1 MSQDKGRSAGRDY
14 TEIHV
19 TKGGKYAGRD
29 FYDYSGGKEGLAE
42 VAGEIQQLLEQL
54 GPTCAINTTTG
65 KMTVAMKIIE
75 VIDRILSALRAGAV
89 QALVQFLNHP
99 AASFVINALEDW
111 RNNKRLYH
119 NNTPQPTPRKRGND
133 EAKLLKRVKEDVAGI
148 LYHSLQNRVYMI
160 LDKEENPE
168 QVEFRYSI
176 EVKTGTKPKSRLEN
190 TSIID
195 VFDRE
200 EIAGKLFIFGEPGSG
215 KTTEL
220 VKLAQKL
227 VQRAIKDEQEPIP
240 VLFNLSSWKKD
251 NQSIEDW
258 LVQELRGVK
267 DGILRRIKY
276 GIGEDIA
283 RKLVQEQ
290 AIIPLLDGLDELAAP
305 RQPKCVEKINQFL
318 SGWSTAVVVCSREEE
333 YNLYEE
339 QLELHNA
346 VKLLPL
352 TEEKVFQ
359 FLEDTGNRD
368 LWEDIQGDRELQ
380 ELVTKPLFLTILVLS
395 VQEIALEQWKGFSS
409 QEERLHYLFEA
420 YIRRMFKRPYEGKNQ
435 PQEKETRRWLGW
447 LAQRLIEENQTE
459 FFIYKITPYWLTPR
473 EIGFGELI
481 YGLIF
486 RLIHVLIYGY
496 TFGLNPVL
504 IYGLISGLIVGLI
517 YVLML
522 GWMLRQLSMRSTQEF
537 QNKTYPNQ
545 GIWNSLKNVVTIGL
559 MSSPLLALLIWIW
572 KEVNDFRWLHTL
584 IPVIG
589 IAFVSKMLRS
599 EIPVIQNISLRLVLW
614 KKGYAPWNYA
624 RFLDYA
630 TNRLFLQRVGGGY
643 RFIHD
648 LLREHFKTTD
658 GRR

>member
-1 MSQDKGRSAGRDY
+1 MTEGDSWEVHNQGRLA
-14 TEIHV
+14 E
-19 TKGGKYAGRD
+19 RD
-29 FYDYSGGKEGLAE
+29 FYENHHHYN
-42 VAGEIQQLLEQL
+42 IPQ
-54 GPTCAINTTTG
+54 PTP
-65 KMTVAMKIIE
+65 
-75 VIDRILSALRAGAV
+75 R
-89 QALVQFLNHP
+89 
-99 AASFVINALEDW
+99 
-111 RNNKRLYH
+111 
-119 NNTPQPTPRKRGND
+119 TPQPTPRKRGEV
-133 EAKLLKRVKEDVAGI
+133 EAKLLKRVKEEVEVRLD
-148 LYHSLQNRVYMI
+148 HSLLDRVYMI

-168 QVEFRYSI
+168 QVEPLYAI
-176 EVKTGTKPKSRLEN
+176 DVKTGTKSKSKLEN

-227 VQRAIKDEQEPIP
+227 VQRAMKDEQEPIP

-251 NQSIEDW
+251 NQSLKNW

-435 PQEKETRRWLGW
+435 PQEEETRRWLGW

-459 FFIYKITPYWLTPR
+459 FFINNIAPYWLTPR
-473 EIGFGELI
+473 EIEFGELI
-481 YGLIF
+481 YGFISRLIYWFSFRFTFQLIF
-486 RLIHVLIYGY
+486 
-496 TFGLNPVL
+496 
-504 IYGLISGLIVGLI
+504 GLIFGLI
-517 YVLML
+517 YVLIYVVML

-545 GIWNSLKNVVTIGL
+545 GIWNSLKNVVIIGL
-559 MSSPLLALLIWIW
+559 MSNPLLALLIWKGGDNLW
-572 KEVNDFRWLHTL
+572 WLYLLLMFVIDITFMPKL
-584 IPVIG
+584 FKTGIPLMQ
-589 IAFVSKMLRS
+589 S
-599 EIPVIQNISLRLVLW
+599 ISSQLVLW

-630 TNRLFLQRVGGGY
+630 TDRLFLQRVGGGY

>member
-1 MSQDKGRSAGRDY
+1 MTEGDHRPINNQGSYNEGDFQ
-14 TEIHV
+14 EIHNQ
-19 TKGGKYAGRD
+19 GR
-29 FYDYSGGKEGLAE
+29 LA
-42 VAGEIQQLLEQL
+42 Q
-54 GPTCAINTTTG
+54 
-65 KMTVAMKIIE
+65 
-75 VIDRILSALRAGAV
+75 
-89 QALVQFLNHP
+89 
-99 AASFVINALEDW
+99 
-111 RNNKRLYH
+111 RNYH
-119 NNTPQPTPRKRGND
+119 ETHYHYNTPQPTPRKRGNV

-148 LYHSLQNRVYMI
+148 LYQSLQNRVYMN

-168 QVEFRYSI
+168 QVEPRYPI

-200 EIAGKLFIFGEPGSG
+200 EIAGKLFIFGKPGSG

-227 VQRAIKDEQEPIP
+227 VQRAEDQQKQEPIP

-258 LVQELRGVK
+258 LIQELKGVK

-305 RQPKCVEKINQFL
+305 RQSKCVEKINQFL
-318 SGWSTAVVVCSREEE
+318 SGWNTPVVVCSREEE

-339 QLELHNA
+339 KLELNNA
-346 VKLLPL
+346 VKLLL
-352 TEEKVFQ
+352 FTKQQVFQ
-359 FLEDTGNRD
+359 FLEATGNRN
-368 LWEDIQGDRELQ
+368 LWEGIQGDRELQ

-420 YIRRMFKRPYEGKNQ
+420 YIRRMFKRPYKGKNQ

-459 FFIYKITPYWLTPR
+459 FFIKNIAPYWLTPR

-481 YGLIF
+481 
-486 RLIHVLIYGY
+486 
-496 TFGLNPVL
+496 
-504 IYGLISGLIVGLI
+504 SG
-517 YVLML
+517 
-522 GWMLRQLSMRSTQEF
+522 
-537 QNKTYPNQ
+537 
-545 GIWNSLKNVVTIGL
+545 
-559 MSSPLLALLIWIW
+559 
-572 KEVNDFRWLHTL
+572 
-584 IPVIG
+584 
-589 IAFVSKMLRS
+589 
-599 EIPVIQNISLRLVLW
+599 
-614 KKGYAPWNYA
+614 
-624 RFLDYA
+624 
-630 TNRLFLQRVGGGY
+630 
-643 RFIHD
+643 
-648 LLREHFKTTD
+648 
-658 GRR
+658 